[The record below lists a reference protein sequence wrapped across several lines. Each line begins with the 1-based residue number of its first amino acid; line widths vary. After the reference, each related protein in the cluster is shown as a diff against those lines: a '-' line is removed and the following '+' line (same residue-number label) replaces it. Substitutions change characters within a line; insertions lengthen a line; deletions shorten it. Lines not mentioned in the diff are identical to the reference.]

1 MVKKRPNTLAR
12 HSKTND
18 TKFSIF
24 HFQWSLWIFITGLIV
39 FVLLSMLLKNYNFI
53 PSLISTII
61 PLLILVIKIEFDEFK
76 HKKEQLYIGRNF
88 LLAYAIEINDLQ
100 LEFRNNRIVDKA
112 TDINTFNKQINNN
125 YENMLTNKTEMYH
138 HIDTAVKMVEVID
151 NRREIHEK
159 FKDVLK
165 RMLKHSEL
173 VFTDEQYHQLN
184 MIQYA
189 YMWDFKYQTKET
201 KKNLKVQHGN
211 FHLFLENPS
220 YEYKQKAENYW
231 PNFVKDIKKI
241 ELQMDNEKFIQ
252 NQISILISTL
262 EKYDPI
268 GENKSKV

>member
-1 MVKKRPNTLAR
+1 MAEKNSNTFAKN
-12 HSKTND
+12 SKTND

-39 FVLLSMLLKNYNFI
+39 FVLLSMLLKTYNFI
-53 PSLISTII
+53 PPLISTII

-76 HKKEQLYIGRNF
+76 DKKEQLYIGRNF

-100 LEFRNNRIVDKA
+100 LEFRNNRIVDKT
-112 TDINTFNKQINNN
+112 TDINTFERQINNN

-151 NRREIHEK
+151 NRREIHGK

-184 MIQYA
+184 MIQYN
-189 YMWDFKYQTKET
+189 YMFGLNNITEET
-201 KKNLKVQHGN
+201 KKNIKVQHGN
-211 FHLFLENPS
+211 FHLFLDNS
-220 YEYKQKAENYW
+220 SFEYKQKAEMYW
-231 PNFVKDIKKI
+231 PDVVKEIKKI
-241 ELQMDNEKFIQ
+241 ESHMDIDRFIQ
-252 NQISILISTL
+252 NQISALINTL
-262 EKYDPI
+262 KKYDPI
-268 GENKSKV
+268 GDSKSKV